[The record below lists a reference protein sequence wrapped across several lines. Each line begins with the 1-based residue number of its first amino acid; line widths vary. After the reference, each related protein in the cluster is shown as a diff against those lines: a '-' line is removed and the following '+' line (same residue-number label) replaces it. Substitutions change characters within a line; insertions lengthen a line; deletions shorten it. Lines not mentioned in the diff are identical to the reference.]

1 MALLGAAWSAHRMV
15 SLLEPSTAEMSDPL
29 MVILKVARKS
39 ADEMVAMMVERMVDM
54 MVIHW
59 AV

>member
-1 MALLGAAWSAHRMV
+1 M
-15 SLLEPSTAEMSDPL
+15 EPPTAEMSDPL
-29 MVILKVARKS
+29 MAILKVARKS